1 MAIMTIVAVVA
12 IAREIR
18 LLDHD
23 PFNRDGRTTF
33 GRTLEA
39 QVLQPAPAGNDL
51 DRATGDDLPA
61 APAEAFF
68 VDRVPLMKD
77 VAGTERR
84 QLSGR

>member
-1 MAIMTIVAVVA
+1 MAVMTIVAV
-12 IAREIR
+12 AREIR
-18 LLDHD
+18 LLDHN
-23 PFNRDGRTTF
+23 PFNRNGRTTF

-68 VDRVPLMKD
+68 VDRFPMMKD